1 MRFHWDAAHMQAVK
15 RAYRERYARDLQ
27 DAVKDAT
34 SGQWGRFCVELCIA
48 RMPNDVRRIERVE
61 VIR

>member
-1 MRFHWDAAHMQAVK
+1 MQAVK

-34 SGQWGRFCVELCIA
+34 SGQWGRFCVVLCIA